1 MLQFRRANE
10 RGHANHG
17 WLDSHHT
24 FSFAGYHDPKHMGFR
39 SLRVL
44 NDDIIQG
51 GGGFPFHA
59 HDNMEIFSYVTE
71 GALEHKDSMGN
82 GSVLRRG
89 DVQLMSAGTGVEHS
103 EFNHLHDAPTHLYQI
118 WIRPAKRGL
127 EPNYQERHYN
137 DVELADQ
144 LKAIVSP
151 DGRDGSLAIRQDA
164 SIYAGRLVA
173 GTALTHELGPDRHAW
188 IQVLSGRVTVDG
200 EVLDA
205 GDAGACSES
214 GIISLRAEL
223 DSEVLLFDLA

>member
-1 MLQFRRANE
+1 MLQIRRANE

-24 FSFAGYHDPKHMGFR
+24 FSFANYYDPKHMGYR

-103 EFNHLHDAPTHLYQI
+103 EFNHLKDGPTHLYQI
-118 WIRPAKRGL
+118 WIRPEQKGL
-127 EPNYQERHYN
+127 EPNYQERHY
-137 DVELADQ
+137 DDSELADQ
-144 LKAIVSP
+144 LRVIVSP
-151 DGRDGSLAIRQDA
+151 DGRDGSLEIRQDA
-164 SIYAGRLVA
+164 IILAGRLA
-173 GTALTHELGPDRHAW
+173 SGTKATYALDSGRHAW
-188 IQVLSGRVTVDG
+188 IQVLSGTVSING
-200 EVLDA
+200 EVLVA
-205 GDAGACSES
+205 GDAAAEEEPGNLQIVASEE
-214 GIISLRAEL
+214 AEL
-223 DSEVLLFDLA
+223 LLFELS

>member
-1 MLQFRRANE
+1 MLTIRRANE
-10 RGHANHG
+10 RGHADHG

-24 FSFAGYHDPKHMGFR
+24 FSFANYYDPKHMGFR

-89 DVQLMSAGTGVEHS
+89 DVQLMSAGTGVQHS
-103 EFNHLHDAPTHLYQI
+103 EFNHLNDAPTHLYQI
-118 WIRPAKRGL
+118 WIRPAQKGL
-127 EPNYQERHYN
+127 EPNYQERHYD

-144 LKAIVSP
+144 LKVIVSP
-151 DGRDGSLAIRQDA
+151 DGRDGSLVIRQDA
-164 SIYAGRLVA
+164 TIHAGRLAA
-173 GTALTHELGPDRHAW
+173 GTTATLDVARERHVW
-188 IQVLSGRVTVDG
+188 VQVLSGSVTVDG
-200 EVLDA
+200 EALDV
-205 GDAGACSES
+205 GDAAA
-214 GIISLRAEL
+214 RAEAGRL
-223 DSEVLLFDLA
+223 EITASTDAEVLVFDLN

>member
-1 MLQFRRANE
+1 MLTIRRANE
-10 RGHANHG
+10 RGHADHG

-24 FSFAGYHDPKHMGFR
+24 FSFANYYDPQHMGFR

-59 HDNMEIFSYVTE
+59 HENMEIFSYVTE

-103 EFNHLHDAPTHLYQI
+103 EFNHLKDAPTHLYQI
-118 WIRPAKRGL
+118 WIRPAQKGL
-127 EPNYQERHYN
+127 EPNYQERHYA
-137 DVELADQ
+137 DEELANQ

-151 DGRDGSLAIRQDA
+151 DGRDGSLVIRQNA
-164 SIYAGRLVA
+164 VIYAGRLSA
-173 GTALTHELGPDRHAW
+173 GSSVDHTLASDRHVW
-188 IQVLSGRVTVDG
+188 IQVLSGGVNVDG
-200 EVLDA
+200 EGLAA
-205 GDAGACSES
+205 GDAASRSDAGPVRIVAQ
-214 GIISLRAEL
+214 RDAEL
-223 DSEVLLFDLA
+223 LLFDLN

>member
-1 MLQFRRANE
+1 MLTIRRANE
-10 RGHANHG
+10 RGHADHG

-24 FSFAGYHDPKHMGFR
+24 FSFANYYDPKHMGFR

-103 EFNHLHDAPTHLYQI
+103 EFNHLKDGPTHLYQI
-118 WIRPAKRGL
+118 WIRPAQKNL
-127 EPNYQERHYN
+127 EPNYQERHY
-137 DVELADQ
+137 DDGELADQ
-144 LKAIVSP
+144 LKVIVSP
-151 DGRDGSLAIRQDA
+151 DGRDGSLVIRQDA
-164 SIYAGRLVA
+164 TIYAGRLAA
-173 GTALTHELGPDRHAW
+173 GTTATLDVAAERHIW
-188 IQVLSGRVTVDG
+188 VQVLSGRITVDG
-200 EVLDA
+200 ENLES
-205 GDAGACSES
+205 GDAASRGEAGNLNIAAES
-214 GIISLRAEL
+214 DA
-223 DSEVLLFDLA
+223 EVLVFDLS

>member
-1 MLQFRRANE
+1 MLQIRRANE

-24 FSFAGYHDPKHMGFR
+24 FSFANYYDPRHMGFR

-103 EFNHLHDAPTHLYQI
+103 EFNHLKDAPTHLYQI
-118 WIRPAKRGL
+118 WIRPAERGL
-127 EPNYQERHYN
+127 KPNYQERHY
-137 DVELADQ
+137 DDDELVNQ
-144 LKAIVSP
+144 LRVIVSP
-151 DGRDGSLAIRQDA
+151 DGEEGSLVIRQDA
-164 SIYAGRLVA
+164 RILAGRLTAGATVTHSVA
-173 GTALTHELGPDRHAW
+173 TERHTW
-188 IQVLSGRVTVDG
+188 VQVLSGTVSVNG
-200 EVLDA
+200 EVLQA
-205 GDAGACSES
+205 GDAASEEGPGTLQFDAS
-214 GIISLRAEL
+214 ADAEL
-223 DSEVLLFDLA
+223 IVFDLS

>member
-1 MLQFRRANE
+1 MITIRRANE
-10 RGHANHG
+10 RGHADHG

-24 FSFAGYHDPKHMGFR
+24 FSFANYYDPKHMGFR

-103 EFNHLHDAPTHLYQI
+103 EFNHLKGAPTHLYQI
-118 WIRPAKRGL
+118 WIRPAQKGL
-127 EPNYQERHYN
+127 EPNYQERHY
-137 DVELADQ
+137 DDAELADQ
-144 LKAIVSP
+144 LQVIVSP
-151 DGRDGSLAIRQDA
+151 DGRDGSLVIRQDA
-164 SIYAGRLVA
+164 TIYAGRLAA
-173 GTALTHELGPDRHAW
+173 GTTTTLDVAADRHIW
-188 IQVLSGRVTVDG
+188 VQVLSGSVTLDG
-200 EVLDA
+200 EALDA
-205 GDAGACSES
+205 GDAAA
-214 GIISLRAEL
+214 RAEAGRL
-223 DSEVLLFDLA
+223 EIVASSDAEVLVFDLN

>member
-1 MLQFRRANE
+1 MLTIRRANE
-10 RGHANHG
+10 RGHADHG

-24 FSFAGYHDPKHMGFR
+24 FSFANYYDPKHMGFR

-89 DVQLMSAGTGVEHS
+89 DVQLMSAGTGVQHS
-103 EFNHLHDAPTHLYQI
+103 EFNHLNDAPTHLYQI
-118 WIRPAKRGL
+118 WIRPAQKGL
-127 EPNYQERHYN
+127 EPNYQERHYA

-144 LKAIVSP
+144 LKVIVSP
-151 DGRDGSLAIRQDA
+151 DGRDGSLVIRQDA
-164 SIYAGRLVA
+164 TIYAGRLAEGTTATLEVA
-173 GTALTHELGPDRHAW
+173 RERHIW
-188 IQVLSGRVTVDG
+188 VQVLSGSVTVDG
-200 EVLDA
+200 EALDA
-205 GDAGACSES
+205 GDAAA
-214 GIISLRAEL
+214 RAEAGRL
-223 DSEVLLFDLA
+223 EITASTDTEVLVFDLN

>member
-1 MLQFRRANE
+1 MLTIRRANE
-10 RGHANHG
+10 RGHADHG

-24 FSFAGYHDPKHMGFR
+24 FSFANYYDPKHMGFH

-103 EFNHLHDAPTHLYQI
+103 EFNHLKDAPTHLYQI
-118 WIRPAKRGL
+118 WIRPAEKGL
-127 EPNYQERHYN
+127 EPNYQERHY
-137 DVELADQ
+137 DDAELANQ
-144 LKAIVSP
+144 LKVIVSP
-151 DGRDGSLAIRQDA
+151 DGRDGSLVIRQDA
-164 SIYAGRLVA
+164 VIYAGRLAA
-173 GTALTHELGPDRHAW
+173 GRSASHALFAGRNIW
-188 IQVLSGRVTVDG
+188 VQVLSGRVTVD
-200 EVLDA
+200 EETLEA
-205 GDAGACSES
+205 GDAASRSEA
-214 GIISLRAEL
+214 GTLQITARTDA
-223 DSEVLLFDLA
+223 EVLVFDLN

>member
-1 MLQFRRANE
+1 MLTIRRANE
-10 RGHANHG
+10 RGHADHG

-24 FSFAGYHDPKHMGFR
+24 FSFANYYDPKHMGFR

-103 EFNHLHDAPTHLYQI
+103 EFNHLKDDPTHLYQI
-118 WIRPAKRGL
+118 WIRPAQKGL
-127 EPNYQERHYN
+127 EPNYQERHY
-137 DVELADQ
+137 DDAELANK
-144 LKAIVSP
+144 LKVIVSP
-151 DGRDGSLAIRQDA
+151 DGQDGSLVIRQDA
-164 SIYAGRLVA
+164 TITAGRLSTGASVSYHRA
-173 GTALTHELGPDRHAW
+173 AERHVW
-188 IQVLSGRVTVDG
+188 IQVLSGTVAADG
-200 EVLDA
+200 ESLEA
-205 GDAGACSES
+205 GDAASLNEL
-214 GIISLRAEL
+214 GILEL
-223 DSEVLLFDLA
+223 TAQSDAEVLIFDLN